1 MKTCKDCVHLD
12 VCEATYADLMHAGG
26 STFMDDSENVDKDC
40 RFFKDNTKLIEL
52 PFCKDGYCIFGK
64 GLYRVFG
71 VTANGDNDFYVNIYN
86 CDNVDDTF
94 TSIPSRAVVFI
105 SDQEARKKWEELNA
119 Q

>member
-52 PFCKDGYCIFGK
+52 PCAIGDTVYMTSSGHDDWTGY
-64 GLYRVFG
+64 
-71 VTANGDNDFYVNIYN
+71 DFNMVIQASFRLDMLKNWNKRYFL
-86 CDNVDDTF
+86 T
-94 TSIPSRAVVFI
+94 RE
-105 SDQEARKKWEELNA
+105 EAEKKLEEMKNEKTLPR
-119 Q
+119 